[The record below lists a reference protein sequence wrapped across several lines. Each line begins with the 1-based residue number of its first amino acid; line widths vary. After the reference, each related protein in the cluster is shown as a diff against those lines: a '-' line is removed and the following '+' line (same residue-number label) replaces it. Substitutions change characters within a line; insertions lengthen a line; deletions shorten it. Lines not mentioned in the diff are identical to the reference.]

1 MAAING
7 TSLGA
12 AQQWTARQLWTALPA
27 SCDGGSSSGAAAQE
41 VCSGPGS
48 PAGGECQEH
57 EEAPLLGG
65 AQQWQQQEQRHR
77 HQAQQQE
84 QQHAHEDMQDDT
96 QLEQEATWPPDAA
109 AGQGQHAVT
118 GCSLGTPRH
127 RARTPPCV
135 SLELSSPTADAA
147 PCSTHHAAQ
156 HSSKQPSST
165 QGLQPQ
171 LSFELS
177 SPASSASQASSRGH
191 HHLQQ
196 SQQCHSRSFSPCS
209 LLLHSPAGSHRSGG
223 SRHAPLLSSSKA
235 GSLAPAGAVLLASL
249 QQLFSPRL
257 RHTSA
262 LLLLIWFATAL
273 GYYGVV
279 IITTQLT
286 MAADSTDS
294 GRGGGG
300 PPRCSGTRVQV
311 PDGDFGAILAA
322 SAAELPSLLLAVG
335 AMAAV
340 GRRAAMS
347 ACMLG
352 TAAALAALP
361 AAARLPGGTTALLFA
376 ARLFVMAGFTVLYI
390 YTPEVYPT
398 SVRTLGLGVCNACS
412 RLGGL
417 VAPLVAVWLL
427 QTSGAV
433 VAEVGLA
440 VACVAAGVG
449 MALLRWETAG
459 QGLLDE

>member
-1 MAAING
+1 
-7 TSLGA
+7 
-12 AQQWTARQLWTALPA
+12 
-27 SCDGGSSSGAAAQE
+27 
-41 VCSGPGS
+41 
-48 PAGGECQEH
+48 
-57 EEAPLLGG
+57 
-65 AQQWQQQEQRHR
+65 
-77 HQAQQQE
+77 
-84 QQHAHEDMQDDT
+84 
-96 QLEQEATWPPDAA
+96 
-109 AGQGQHAVT
+109 
-118 GCSLGTPRH
+118 
-127 RARTPPCV
+127 
-135 SLELSSPTADAA
+135 
-147 PCSTHHAAQ
+147 
-156 HSSKQPSST
+156 
-165 QGLQPQ
+165 
-171 LSFELS
+171 
-177 SPASSASQASSRGH
+177 
-191 HHLQQ
+191 
-196 SQQCHSRSFSPCS
+196 
-209 LLLHSPAGSHRSGG
+209 
-223 SRHAPLLSSSKA
+223 
-235 GSLAPAGAVLLASL
+235 
-249 QQLFSPRL
+249 
-257 RHTSA
+257 
-262 LLLLIWFATAL
+262 
-273 GYYGVV
+273 
-279 IITTQLT
+279 
-286 MAADSTDS
+286 
-294 GRGGGG
+294 
-300 PPRCSGTRVQV
+300 V